1 MGSRVIYL
9 GDAADPRT
17 LRAREMVPPDLDV
30 SFVDPAGDV
39 DLARELADCE
49 FLVAGVGG
57 TDEET
62 LRLMSRLRAL
72 QILSAGFDRIDV
84 IGLRERG
91 IEVCNN
97 SAAIANS
104 VAEHAIMLMLA
115 VYKRVSQSID
125 GARMA
130 GGRPRQSPDRTA
142 KLFELTHKTVGI
154 VGIGHIGANVARRLR
169 GFETTTLYS
178 DVRALPPE
186 TERELAATRVPFDE
200 LLERSDIVTV
210 HTPLNSVTRGMFGAR
225 EFKLMQPH
233 AVFINTCRGPVHD
246 EDALIAALNDGEIRA
261 AGLDVTEIEPTPADS
276 PLLKME
282 NVIVTPHIAGSTEER
297 VDRAIEFSYA
307 NARRVLDGNRPLS
320 AVVIQD

>member
-17 LRAREMVPPDLDV
+17 SRAQEMVPPDLDI

-39 DLARELADCE
+39 DLATELADCE

-62 LRLMSRLRAL
+62 LRLMPRLKAL

-84 IGLRERG
+84 IGMRERG

-125 GARMA
+125 GARDGGLA
-130 GGRPRQSPDRTA
+130 GPG
-142 KLFELTHKTVGI
+142 
-154 VGIGHIGANVARRLR
+154 
-169 GFETTTLYS
+169 
-178 DVRALPPE
+178 
-186 TERELAATRVPFDE
+186 
-200 LLERSDIVTV
+200 
-210 HTPLNSVTRGMFGAR
+210 
-225 EFKLMQPH
+225 
-233 AVFINTCRGPVHD
+233 
-246 EDALIAALNDGEIRA
+246 
-261 AGLDVTEIEPTPADS
+261 
-276 PLLKME
+276 
-282 NVIVTPHIAGSTEER
+282 
-297 VDRAIEFSYA
+297 
-307 NARRVLDGNRPLS
+307 
-320 AVVIQD
+320 

>member
-9 GDAADPRT
+9 GDDAEPRT
-17 LRAREMVPPDLDV
+17 LRARELVSPDLDI

-39 DLARELADCE
+39 DLATELADCE
-49 FLVAGVGG
+49 FLIAGVGG

-62 LRLMSRLRAL
+62 LSLMPRLKAL

-91 IEVCNN
+91 VEVCNN

-125 GARMA
+125 GARD
-130 GGRPRQSPDRTA
+130 GSWQTPA
-142 KLFELTHKTVGI
+142 KSGPFGQLFELTNKTVGI
-154 VGIGHIGANVARRLR
+154 VGTGHIGANVARRLR
-169 GFETTTLYS
+169 GFETTTLYY

-186 TERELAATRVPFDE
+186 VERELSVTRVPLDE

-210 HTPLNSVTRGMFGAR
+210 HTPLNAVTRGLFGAR
-225 EFKLMQPH
+225 EFRLMQPH

-261 AGLDVTEIEPTPADS
+261 AGLDVTEVEPTPGDS

-282 NVIVTPHIAGSTEER
+282 NVVVTPHIAGSTEER
-297 VDRAIEFSYA
+297 VDRAIEFSYS
-307 NARRVLDGNRPLS
+307 NARRVLNGDRPLS